1 LRRTGRDTIG
11 IYNLTGEFTMY
22 KNHVG
27 VVLLIGT
34 IFAIGAC
41 DKEPAQQA
49 QQAVMQEQ
57 AATPVVS
64 DAGEAASA
72 ASANVSRTAFWG
84 DTHLHTSYSPD
95 AFLMGNQTAD
105 PDTAYRYAKGLPVVH
120 PYHKARIEIETPL
133 DFLVVS
139 DHGEFMGVIPN
150 ILRDNPIVANTETG
164 KRYKQMFAEGNSLEV
179 FGELIAQINN
189 VTPVNPELG
198 SDEISR
204 SVWGEIMAAADRH
217 NEPGKFTAF
226 MGWEW
231 SSTPGGANLHRVLI
245 MREGKEKG
253 EQFIPYTA
261 LDSDKPEDLWK
272 WLDNTSAKV
281 GANFIA
287 IPHNSN
293 ISQGLMFP
301 LQDSD
306 GNLITREYADTR
318 MKWEPIVEMTQIK
331 GDSETHP
338 NLSPTDE
345 FADYETYDHLISA
358 EGAEA
363 RNLFS
368 DGFLGQLSEEDRELA
383 MQNQQHVAKAG
394 DYARSALK
402 RGLLVEDRIGANP
415 YKFGMIGSTDSHTAM
430 ASAEENNF
438 HGKMAIDS
446 TPGTK
451 KADIIPGTPGWDMG
465 AAGLV
470 AVYAEEN
477 TRESLFDAM
486 KRKEVY
492 ATTGPRIQL
501 RFFGGWEYSASDADG
516 KDMVAAGYDK
526 GVPMGGDLTMA
537 PQGKSPAFIISAMK
551 DPVEANLDRIQIVK
565 GWLDKEGTP
574 QEKVFN
580 VAMSDG
586 RTVGADG
593 KVPPVGNTVDIKT
606 GKYSNSIGDAQ
617 LATVWTDPEFDVSV
631 RAFYYVRVL
640 QIPTPRH
647 TLFDTIALGIDP
659 EESGNP
665 TTIQERAY
673 SSPIWYTP

>member
-1 LRRTGRDTIG
+1 MRLA
-11 IYNLTGEFTMY
+11 NLILIAIPL
-22 KNHVG
+22 
-27 VVLLIGT
+27 LLIT
-34 IFAIGAC
+34 AC
-41 DKEPAQQA
+41 DKKEEKQIQAPAETKQ
-49 QQAVMQEQ
+49 
-57 AATPVVS
+57 VVPPAKS
-64 DAGEAASA
+64 TTELPP
-72 ASANVSRTAFWG
+72 ANPLKNVYWG

-105 PDTAYRYAKGLPVVH
+105 PDTAYNYAKGLPVVH
-120 PYHKARIEIETPL
+120 PYHRARIQIHTPL

-150 ILRDNPIVANTETG
+150 ILKDNPVVANTETG
-164 KRYKQMFAEGNSLEV
+164 KRYKQMFAEGKSIEV
-179 FGELIAQINN
+179 FSEIIGQVNK
-189 VTPVNPELG
+189 VTPINPELHNE
-198 SDEISR
+198 DISR
-204 SVWGEIMAAADRH
+204 TVWGEIMSAADRH

-231 SSTPGGANLHRVLI
+231 SSTPGGANLHRVVV

-253 EQFIPYTA
+253 EQFIPYTS
-261 LDSDKPEDLWK
+261 LESDKPEDLWK
-272 WLDNTSAKV
+272 WLDNTTAKT

-301 LQDSD
+301 LQDSE
-306 GNLITREYADTR
+306 GNVISKEYADTR
-318 MKWEPIVEMTQIK
+318 MKWEPLVEMTQIK

-345 FADYETYDHLISA
+345 FADYETYDHLIA
-358 EGAEA
+358 VEGAEA
-363 RNLFS
+363 RNMFT
-368 DGFLGQLSEEDRELA
+368 DGFLGQLSEQDRELILK
-383 MQNQQHVAKAG
+383 NKQQVAKAG

-402 RGLLVEDRIGANP
+402 RGLVIEDRIGANP

-430 ASAEENNF
+430 ASAEETNF

-446 TPGTK
+446 TPETK
-451 KADIIPGTPGWDMG
+451 AKDVIPGTPGWDMG

-470 AVYAEEN
+470 AVYAEQN

-486 KRKEVY
+486 QRKEVY

-501 RFFGGWEYSASDADG
+501 RFFGGWDYLPSDVSASD
-516 KDMVAAGYDK
+516 MVAIGYKK
-526 GVPMGGDLTMA
+526 GVPMGSDLSKA
-537 PQGKSPAFIISAMK
+537 PAGKAPSFMITAMK
-551 DPVEANLDRIQIVK
+551 DPVDANLDRVQVVK
-565 GWLDKEGTP
+565 GWVDKEGNP
-574 QEKVFN
+574 HEKVFD
-580 VAMSDG
+580 VALADG

-593 KVPPVGNTVDIKT
+593 KVTPVGNTVDLKT
-606 GKYSNSIGDAQ
+606 GKYTNTIGDAQ
-617 LATVWTDPEFDVSV
+617 LATVWTDPEFDLGL

-647 TLFDTIALGIDP
+647 TLFDSIALGIDP
-659 EESGNP
+659 KESGNP
-665 TTIQERAY
+665 ATIQERAY